1 MGIGEAYLGLIKLF
15 SDDRIGGA
23 VLDATDYVF
32 GFVGENPL
40 RALKGDDQERI
51 KAWYEK
57 SSVYVS
63 AKHGVW
69 DKEVK
74 LKKRH
79 GRVVR
84 SKEAE
89 LQDMLFFH
97 RDKVTGKM
105 EELTEGW
112 EEEVAL
118 KKGVRAKELV
128 GGDSGVALVGLG
140 DGGGGGG
147 ASGRKDDADDEL
159 GDGLVR
165 SVVVPTGPGDVLS
178 ASGVIN
184 GSLNRRA
191 ADVSLEDGGVA
202 KKARN
207 GL

>member
-15 SDDRIGGA
+15 SDDRVGGA

-40 RALKGDDQERI
+40 RALKTDDQDRI
-51 KAWYEK
+51 KHWYEK

-79 GRVVR
+79 GRVVK

-97 RDKVTGKM
+97 RDKVTSKM

-128 GGDSGVALVGLG
+128 GGDSGVALVGLA
-140 DGGGGGG
+140 GGGR
-147 ASGRKDDADDEL
+147 ANDADDEL

-165 SVVVPTGPGDVLS
+165 SAVVPQGPGDMLS
-178 ASGVIN
+178 ASGVVN

-191 ADVSLEDGGVA
+191 ADVSLEDGSIA
-202 KKARN
+202 KRARN
-207 GL
+207 AA